1 VEKLVESGRK
11 QTCYTQATY
20 SLFMQ
25 KESTEIVLNILFPVA
40 TDLLL
45 TYVDH

>member
-1 VEKLVESGRK
+1 VEKSEESEGK

-25 KESTEIVLNILFPVA
+25 KESTEFTFI
-40 TDLLL
+40 
-45 TYVDH
+45 